1 MCACLFEAMH
11 SSAEI
16 NSVRIVTNLP
26 ACILPARVCIWIT
39 SRIDRCVKFYIL
51 HSHNSL
57 VTVLLQMLVSL
68 SFGSCVKHSYAFRV
82 FFFPSSPVF
91 SYVIY
96 YCMELFYV
104 NSAYLLV
111 MSHSF
116 SRLDAN
122 AKDRSLEK
130 EQVC

>member
-1 MCACLFEAMH
+1 M
-11 SSAEI
+11 
-16 NSVRIVTNLP
+16 
-26 ACILPARVCIWIT
+26 CILPARVCIWIT
-39 SRIDRCVKFYIL
+39 SLIDRCVKFYIL
-51 HSHNSL
+51 HSHNSP

-68 SFGSCVKHSYAFRV
+68 SFGSCVKHSGLG

-104 NSAYLLV
+104 HSAYLLV

-130 EQVC
+130 EQVCYWKMRPYQRIQSEMQMVLSAS

>member
-1 MCACLFEAMH
+1 M
-11 SSAEI
+11 
-16 NSVRIVTNLP
+16 
-26 ACILPARVCIWIT
+26 
-39 SRIDRCVKFYIL
+39 
-51 HSHNSL
+51 
-57 VTVLLQMLVSL
+57 TVLLQMLMRL
-68 SFGSCVKHSYAFRV
+68 SFGSCLKHSGLGW

-111 MSHSF
+111 TSHSF

-130 EQVC
+130 EQVCYWKMGPYQKIQSEMQMVVSAS